1 MLLKKYF
8 VLFTAV
14 SFLLITFFLEGSN
27 DGGIGWQKD
36 IEAAF
41 KMANEKNDPMFMDFW
56 ASWCGPCKRMDTDV
70 WTNKELIGI
79 SRHFVCVSIDVDLT
93 KKFSTDYRVRFLPT
107 IIITDSAGNEI
118 TRFEGYTEAKNL
130 YAVMNAV
137 PKDYSKAKKW
147 MLLLK
152 DNENNTEALMMVAA
166 FYAAERC
173 FELSNYFLDRAMKT
187 IDAQNNPKVRE
198 MIMIHTG
205 TNYIKMGKCKK
216 AVKIFKEVL
225 KEFPKG
231 DYYDQTLFG
240 LVISQLRCGNNK
252 DAEKNFTRLR
262 TLYPDSKA
270 VKVISSM
277 MQKQKK

>member
-1 MLLKKYF
+1 MALKKYF
-8 VLFTAV
+8 ILFTAA

-27 DGGIGWQKD
+27 KGGIDWQND

-41 KMANEKNDPMFMDFW
+41 KMANEKNAPMFMDFW
-56 ASWCGPCKRMDTDV
+56 ATWCGPCKRMDTNV

-79 SRHFVCVSIDVDLT
+79 SRRFVCVSIDVDLA
-93 KKFSTDYRVRFLPT
+93 KKFSKDYRVRVLPT

-130 YAVMNAV
+130 FAVMNSV
-137 PKDYSKAKKW
+137 PLDYSKAKKW

-152 DNENNTEALMMVAA
+152 KNENNTEALMMVAA
-166 FYAAERC
+166 FYASERC
-173 FELSNYFLDRAMKT
+173 FELSNYYFDRAVET

-198 MIMIHTG
+198 KIMIHVG

-216 AVKIFKEVL
+216 AVKIFKEVS

-240 LVISQLRCGNNK
+240 LVISQLRCGKNK
-252 DAEKNFTRLR
+252 DAEKNFNRLQ

-270 VKVISSM
+270 VKVIASM
-277 MQKQKK
+277 IQKQKK

>member
-1 MLLKKYF
+1 
-8 VLFTAV
+8 
-14 SFLLITFFLEGSN
+14 
-27 DGGIGWQKD
+27 
-36 IEAAF
+36 
-41 KMANEKNDPMFMDFW
+41 
-56 ASWCGPCKRMDTDV
+56 
-70 WTNKELIGI
+70 LIGI
-79 SRHFVCVSIDVDLT
+79 SRHFVFVSIDVDLT
-93 KKFSTDYRVRFLPT
+93 KKFSTDYRVKFLPT

-173 FELSNYFLDRAMKT
+173 FELSNYYLDRAMKT